1 MADVLLTA
9 MVLHAGE
16 PGATRVCGTA
26 LTPAAVSDAIRALD
40 GADLHLEGPAD
51 ATMAIAGGPCRFF
64 VHATYDNDTFSVP
77 VDAEV
82 AGAGGE
88 DLVVL
93 TVSGRRSAFPAGS
106 LLDAETAVAVAL
118 RWATEIALDASVD
131 WRAG

>member
-1 MADVLLTA
+1 MSDVQLTA
-9 MVLHAGE
+9 MVLRAGE
-16 PGATRVCGTA
+16 PDATRVCGAA
-26 LTPAAVSDAIRALD
+26 LTSAAVSEAIRALD

-77 VDAEV
+77 VVAE
-82 AGAGGE
+82 GAGDD

-93 TVSGRRSAFPAGS
+93 TVSGRRSAFPAHS

-118 RWATEIALDASVD
+118 HWATAIALDASVD